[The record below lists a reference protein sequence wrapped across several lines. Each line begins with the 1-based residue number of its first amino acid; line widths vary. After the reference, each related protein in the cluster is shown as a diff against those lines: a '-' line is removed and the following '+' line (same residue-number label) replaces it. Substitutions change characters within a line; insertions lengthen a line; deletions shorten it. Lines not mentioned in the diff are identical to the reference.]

1 MAGHHGMVGSAIVR
15 RLAGEEC
22 EILTVSHAD
31 LDLIRQAAVE
41 DWLGQ
46 AKPDAIFMAAAHVG
60 GILANDT
67 RPADFIYDNLAIEM
81 NVLHTAYKVGVK
93 KVLFLGSSCIYPK
106 FAPQPMPEEA
116 LLEGQLEPTN
126 QWYAVAKIAGL
137 KMAQAYRRQ
146 HGADF
151 ISVMPTNL
159 YGQGDTFDLLS
170 SHVIPALIAK
180 MHKAKVEGAANVEIW
195 GTGKPRREFL
205 CVDDLADALVHL
217 MKVYSDKMHINVG
230 TGEDVTIADLA
241 KRIADVVGFSGDVVY
256 DTSKPDG
263 TPRKLLDVRRLKA
276 LGWQAKI
283 PLEEGLRKTYQW
295 YLKETES

>member
-1 MAGHHGMVGSAIVR
+1 
-15 RLAGEEC
+15 
-22 EILTVSHAD
+22 
-31 LDLIRQAAVE
+31 
-41 DWLGQ
+41 
-46 AKPDAIFMAAAHVG
+46 
-60 GILANDT
+60 
-67 RPADFIYDNLAIEM
+67 
-81 NVLHTAYKVGVK
+81 
-93 KVLFLGSSCIYPK
+93 
-106 FAPQPMPEEA
+106 
-116 LLEGQLEPTN
+116 
-126 QWYAVAKIAGL
+126 
-137 KMAQAYRRQ
+137 MAQAYRRQ

-205 CVDDLADALVHL
+205 CIDDLADALVHL

-241 KRIADVVGFSGDVVY
+241 KRIADVVGFSGNVVC